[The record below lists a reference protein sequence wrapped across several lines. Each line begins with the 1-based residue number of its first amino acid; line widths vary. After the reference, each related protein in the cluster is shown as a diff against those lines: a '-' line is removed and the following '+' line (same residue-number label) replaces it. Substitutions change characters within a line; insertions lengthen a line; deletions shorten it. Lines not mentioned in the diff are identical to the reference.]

1 MTFEYN
7 YKRKEVKTMA
17 RKPMVSRTVKST
29 TVTCLCV
36 DTVLEQTVEKT
47 VTVPRVHKEDKLLKV
62 VKEYLDNDELKVVSI
77 KSFEVS
83 ELLYGMTEKEF
94 IENAKILDKET
105 RKPIEN

>member
-1 MTFEYN
+1 
-7 YKRKEVKTMA
+7 MA

-36 DTVLEQTVEKT
+36 DTVAETTVEKT
-47 VTVPRVHKEDKLLKV
+47 VTIPRVHKEDKLLKV
-62 VKEYLDNDELKVVSI
+62 AKEYIDTDEIKVVSI
-77 KSFEVS
+77 KSSEVS

-105 RKPIEN
+105 RKPIENKN

>member
-1 MTFEYN
+1 
-7 YKRKEVKTMA
+7 MA

-36 DTVLEQTVEKT
+36 DTVSETTVEKT
-47 VTVPRVHKEDKLLKV
+47 VTIPRVHKEDKLLKV
-62 VKEYLDNDELKVVSI
+62 AKEYLDTDEIKVVSI
-77 KSFEVS
+77 KSSEVS

-105 RKPIEN
+105 RKPIED

>member
-1 MTFEYN
+1 
-7 YKRKEVKTMA
+7 MA

-94 IENAKILDKET
+94 IENAKILDKKT
-105 RKPIEN
+105 RKPIED

>member
-1 MTFEYN
+1 
-7 YKRKEVKTMA
+7 MA

-36 DTVLEQTVEKT
+36 DTVEEKTVEKT
-47 VTVPRVHKEDKLLKV
+47 VTIPRVHKEDKLLKV
-62 VKEYLDNDELKVVSI
+62 AKEYIDTDEIKVVSI
-77 KSFEVS
+77 KSSEVS

-105 RKPIEN
+105 RKPIED

>member
-1 MTFEYN
+1 
-7 YKRKEVKTMA
+7 MA

-36 DTVLEQTVEKT
+36 DTVAEQTVEKT

-62 VKEYLDNDELKVVSI
+62 VKEYLDNDEFKVVSI

-105 RKPIEN
+105 RKPIED